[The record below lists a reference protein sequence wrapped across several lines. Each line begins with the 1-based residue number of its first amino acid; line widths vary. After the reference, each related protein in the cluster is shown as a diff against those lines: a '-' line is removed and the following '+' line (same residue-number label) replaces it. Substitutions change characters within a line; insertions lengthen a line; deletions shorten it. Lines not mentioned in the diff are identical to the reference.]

1 MSEPNVFDPM
11 RIPMVA
17 EAAKLTAGFNS
28 DDGLAYMSMPN
39 QMSVYQA
46 PILPEP
52 EAMVAHQG
60 AVATLNALIDI
71 VKQQLAG
78 EVVAP
83 MTLRHLSEADL
94 LVVNQVLGEG
104 EVSATIVGDD
114 SINLVQIDIQETAFV
129 GVWRVVALAQGVKVY
144 DAIEVG
150 TIPALIWQT
159 AQQDAQV
166 THTPSPLPKEL
177 VNIPSIIHEIQSHS
191 QASLAMQGQEG
202 FANATP
208 HVVNLTL
215 LPLTEVDIAYI
226 DDQLGTGRITIL
238 SRGYGNCRIT
248 NTLTAHAWRLVYY
261 NSQDNV
267 ILNCIEVT
275 DVPLV
280 ACASESDLQDTL
292 ERLVEVLAL
301 LESDA

>member
-150 TIPALIWQT
+150 AIPALIWQT